1 MNTPR
6 RIFVD
11 ADAFVALARKDDAN
25 HERAVS
31 SLQRL
36 IKQSVVF
43 ITSNYVFAESVTVIS
58 MYMGHAAAVRFID
71 AMRSDESDYLLQR
84 ATDVIGE
91 VAIQIFKEQTSK
103 NTSFVD
109 CTNMA
114 FLKQFHMD
122 AIFSFDGVYKKNR
135 FLLVEDFLRTRRQ
148 AA

>member
-6 RIFVD
+6 KIFID
-11 ADAFVALARKDDAN
+11 ADAFVALAREDDAN
-25 HERAVS
+25 HKRAVS
-31 SLQRL
+31 SLQHL

-58 MYMGHAAAVRFID
+58 MRLGHAAAVRFID
-71 AMRSDESDYLLQR
+71 AMRSDESDYLVRR
-84 ATDVIGE
+84 ATDTIDE
-91 VAIQIFKEQTSK
+91 TAIQIFKEQTSK

-114 FLKQFHMD
+114 FLRQFHMD
-122 AIFSFDGVYKKNR
+122 AIFSFDGVYKKNG
-135 FLLVEDFLRTRRQ
+135 FVLVEDFLSAHRQ